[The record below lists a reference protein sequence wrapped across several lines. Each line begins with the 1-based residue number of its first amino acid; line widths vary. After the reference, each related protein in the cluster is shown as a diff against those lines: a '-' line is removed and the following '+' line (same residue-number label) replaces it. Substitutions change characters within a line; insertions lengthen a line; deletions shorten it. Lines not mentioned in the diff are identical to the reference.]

1 MSETAPVTAPTSKQI
16 GSLVVEFD
24 DTVLEPRPWT
34 ARQAEWAAELSPDLP
49 DGPLLEL
56 CSGAGHIGL
65 LAARLTGR
73 DAVLVDASEAACAFA
88 ESNAGQ
94 VRADGPEIAVRHGLM
109 AEVLGD
115 DEAFPLVL
123 ADPPYIPSDQVSVFP
138 EDPTLA
144 IDGGTDGLAIAREC
158 LAVAGRH
165 LVAGGA
171 LVLQL
176 RDVEQARLLASE
188 SETVGLTG
196 GEVREET
203 GHGALLLL
211 RRGPEAPV
219 G

>member
-1 MSETAPVTAPTSKQI
+1 MSETAPVTATTSKRI

-24 DTVLEPRPWT
+24 ETVLEPRPWT
-34 ARQAEWAAELSPDLP
+34 ARQAEWAAELSPALP

-73 DAVLVDASEAACAFA
+73 DAVLVDASEAACGFA
-88 ESNAGQ
+88 ESNARQ
-94 VRADGPEIAVRHGLM
+94 VRAGGPEVVVRHGLM
-109 AEVLGD
+109 AEVL
-115 DEAFPLVL
+115 DEGETFPLVL
-123 ADPPYIPSDQVSVFP
+123 ADPPYIPTDQISVFP

-144 IDGGTDGLAIAREC
+144 IDGGTDGLALAREC

-165 LVAGGA
+165 LVPGGA

-188 SETVGLTG
+188 TETSCLTG

-211 RRGPEAPV
+211 RRAPEAPA

>member
-16 GSLVVEFD
+16 GSLVVDFD

-73 DAVLVDASEAACAFA
+73 DAVLLDASEAACAFA

-196 GEVREET
+196 GEIGRASCRERV
-203 GHGALLLL
+203 L
-211 RRGPEAPV
+211 
-219 G
+219 

>member
-1 MSETAPVTAPTSKQI
+1 MSETAPTTTSKRV

-49 DGPLLEL
+49 DGSLLEL

-73 DAVLVDASEAACAFA
+73 DAVLVDASEAACRFA
-88 ESNAGQ
+88 ERNARQ
-94 VRADGPEIAVRHGLM
+94 VRAGGPEIAVRHGLM
-109 AEVLGD
+109 GEVLGD
-115 DEAFPLVL
+115 AETFPLVL
-123 ADPPYIPSDQVSVFP
+123 ADPPYIPTDQVSVFP

-144 IDGGTDGLAIAREC
+144 IDGGTDGLALAREC

-176 RDVEQARLLASE
+176 RDVGQARLLASE
-188 SETVGLTG
+188 TVTGTCGLTG
-196 GEVREET
+196 GEVREEA

-211 RRGPEAPV
+211 RAPDAPV
-219 G
+219 E

>member
-1 MSETAPVTAPTSKQI
+1 MSETAPVTAPTWKQV

-34 ARQAEWAAELSPDLP
+34 ARQAEWAAELSPGLP

-109 AEVLGD
+109 VEVLGD

-211 RRGPEAPV
+211 RRGPETPV

>member
-1 MSETAPVTAPTSKQI
+1 MSDTAPVTTATSKRI

-34 ARQAEWAAELSPDLP
+34 ARQAEWAADLSPDLP

-73 DAVLVDASEAACAFA
+73 DAVLVDASEAACGFA
-88 ESNAGQ
+88 ERNARQ
-94 VRADGPEIAVRHGLM
+94 VRAEGPEIVVRHGLM
-109 AEVLGD
+109 AEVLD
-115 DEAFPLVL
+115 DGEAFPLVL
-123 ADPPYIPSDQVSVFP
+123 ADPPYIPSEQVSAFP

-176 RDVEQARLLASE
+176 RDVGQARLLASE
-188 SETVGLTG
+188 TETFGLTG

-211 RRGPEAPV
+211 RRAPATPV